1 MKTKFLIIIMLFAYT
16 NSFAQH
22 FVRASADEL
31 YNYLKGQDN
40 LFETFSHYN
49 RYNIEKEKYVS
60 DTIRDFNDVK
70 NAYYNDS
77 LKNLLLELYLDSV
90 GWTKYHVDQFMC
102 TLKTDYKEDS
112 ALWVENRLKPYLK
125 SLNIKNID
133 SIITSPSLFACY
145 LDSYWNQKRH
155 ERFEYVIQ
163 NVYRIVVPDELIQ
176 LIGKIRYAEV
186 YQKFYYEWQKECG
199 FGKKYVTNTSYY
211 YALVNYQC
219 PEVIRPKND
228 SDSTISE
235 EVVYY
240 AARAGTAEAY
250 KLTMELLDNT
260 EFVFDGVNNYVPI
273 NMFLLG
279 AADNNWTKRYG
290 DVYKMKLDMLEI
302 FSEDGEISER
312 EHNDLDIIGKQFYSD
327 YEDEFGKIVWSVSI
341 YLNQDLGLHSTTSIY
356 SDIPIFEKNELLEL
370 SKRNILPNVD
380 YIRSFIKKRYDAA
393 IERDLYWKQ
402 NMPYY
407 KRNKQ

>member
-1 MKTKFLIIIMLFAYT
+1 MKTKLLIIIILLAYT

-31 YNYLKGQDN
+31 YNYLKEQDN
-40 LFETFSHYN
+40 LFETFSHHN
-49 RYNIEKEKYVS
+49 RYNIKKEKFVS
-60 DTIRDFNDVK
+60 DTIRDFNDIK

-90 GWTKYHVDQFMC
+90 GWAKYHVDQFMC
-102 TLKTDYKEDS
+102 TLKTDYKKDS
-112 ALWVENRLKPYLK
+112 ALWVKTDIKPYLK
-125 SLNIKNID
+125 GLKIENID

-145 LDSYWNQKRH
+145 LDSFWSKLSH
-155 ERFEYVIQ
+155 ERLEYDIQ
-163 NVYRIVVPDELIQ
+163 NAYRIIVPYELID

-186 YQKFYYEWQKECG
+186 YQKFYYEWQKECV
-199 FGKKYVTNTSYY
+199 FENRYVTNSSYY

-219 PEVIRPKND
+219 PEIIRPKND
-228 SDSTISE
+228 SDSTISQ

-250 KLTMELLDNT
+250 KITMELLDNT
-260 EFVFDGVNNYVPI
+260 EFVFDGVNNSIPI

-312 EHNDLDIIGKQFYSD
+312 EHNDLDIIGKQLYSD

-341 YLNQDLGLHSTTSIY
+341 YLNQDLGLHSTTSNY
-356 SDIPIFEKNELLEL
+356 SDMPIFEKDELLEL
-370 SKRNILPNVD
+370 SKKNILPNVD

-393 IERDLYWKQ
+393 IERDLYWEK

-407 KRNKQ
+407 KKE